1 MSLLLSKIPQ
11 FFAPNDTTGTSTGAP
26 PSTSGRSAGQPT
38 VNQPTDKEGMIEFL
52 STDDEPTDVID
63 LTDKQPPKGDRQ
75 KGKDKATTTPESTSQ
90 DEDTGETTDEEGTD
104 EQTDELEELEQELE
118 GPTDEQLELV
128 TPVRRKEIL
137 TKYPN
142 LFKDFPYLER
152 AYYREQAFTEIVPT
166 IEDAKTAVAKAE
178 TLDRFENELM
188 GGTTENILKAVKEEN
203 PDGFYKIVDDYLPTL
218 AKVDEKAYFHVLG
231 NLTKHTIAAMVME
244 ARKSNNEV
252 LQSAAAILNQFVF
265 GSTDFKPPTNL
276 SKDTPEGK
284 KADEQVNT
292 REREFMQR
300 QFETVN
306 GDLNTRVNNTLKNT
320 IDAHIDPKKSM
331 SDYVRRNASKDAL
344 EQLEGLMSK
353 DARFKALSD
362 KLWEAAFKENFSK
375 SAVDRIRSA
384 YLSKAKTL
392 LPSVIK
398 KARNEALRGT
408 GHRVRNDDA
417 EETQEV
423 QTSNRGP
430 VPAGRPRSTSSGKIT
445 KASDIPKGMRSI
457 DFLMQD

>member
-1 MSLLLSKIPQ
+1 MSQLFSKIPQ
-11 FFAPNDTTGTSTGAP
+11 FFLAPENLTGTSTGV
-26 PSTSGRSAGQPT
+26 PSTGGKGVGQPT
-38 VNQPTDKEGMIEFL
+38 VNQPTNKEDVIEFL
-52 STDDEPTDVID
+52 GEENESADVID
-63 LTDKQPPKGDRQ
+63 ISEG
-75 KGKDKATTTPESTSQ
+75 KGKRDKADKSGKDTSEKEDETPDETDDTS
-90 DEDTGETTDEEGTD
+90 DDEESESD
-104 EQTDELEELEQELE
+104 SDELEELEQELE

-152 AYYREQAFTEIVPT
+152 AYYREQAFTEVVPT

-231 NLTKHTIAAMVME
+231 NLTKHTIGAMVIE
-244 ARKSNNEV
+244 ARRSNNEA

-265 GSTDFKPPTNL
+265 GTTDYKPPTNL
-276 SKDTPEGK
+276 AKDTPEKAETDK
-284 KADEQVNT
+284 KVTE
-292 REREFMQR
+292 REREFVQR
-300 QFETVN
+300 QFESVN
-306 GDLNTRVNNTLKNT
+306 TDLGTRVNNTLKNT
-320 IDAHIDPKKSM
+320 IDAHIDPKSTM
-331 SDYVRRNASKDAL
+331 SDYVKRNASKDAL
-344 EQLEGLMSK
+344 EQLEGLMSR
-353 DARFKALSD
+353 DSRFKSLTD
-362 KLWEAAFKENFSK
+362 KLWEAAFKDNFSK
-375 SAVDRIRSA
+375 VAVDRIRSA

-417 EETQEV
+417 QETPEV
-423 QTSNRGP
+423 QTRNKGP
-430 VPAGRPRSTSSGKIT
+430 VPAGRPRTSNPGKI
-445 KASDIPKGMRSI
+445 KSASDIPKGMRTI